1 MKLVKK
7 WRVGSRWVG
16 RYDRPQT
23 AYQRLL
29 ASDQLSLKGQ
39 SDCASAMNGSI
50 QVSETD

>member
-29 ASDQLSLKGQ
+29 ASDQLKSVATKRLRERYEWIH
-39 SDCASAMNGSI
+39 SS
-50 QVSETD
+50 